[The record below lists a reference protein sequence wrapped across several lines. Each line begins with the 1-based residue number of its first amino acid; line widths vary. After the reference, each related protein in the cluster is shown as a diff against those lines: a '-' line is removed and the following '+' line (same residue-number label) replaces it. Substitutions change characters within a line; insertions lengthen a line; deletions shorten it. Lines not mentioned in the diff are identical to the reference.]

1 MAAQNFALG
10 SQILAEDAQIGDLTS
25 EGADG
30 LDSSTDI
37 VLGDLNPVF
46 KIRDTSFAIEISLG
60 LELVISL
67 LLWDQVWADLCEE
80 GRDVL
85 QWGLVFHL

>member
-1 MAAQNFALG
+1 MTLYRSYLERCLVSSSVSPALGSVAAQNFALG

-67 LLWDQVWADLCEE
+67 LL
-80 GRDVL
+80 
-85 QWGLVFHL
+85 